1 MVDVD
6 IEERVKVVEVVG
18 KEKRVGGSSGGGGG
32 IFKGKQ
38 GNGEG
43 EEIMEKR
50 SILKNF
56 NQTQLNSTLTDPVTM
71 ELRLQQM

>member
-6 IEERVKVVEVVG
+6 IEERAIVVEVVG
-18 KEKRVGGSSGGGGG
+18 KEKGVGGSSGGGG

-56 NQTQLNSTLTDPVTM
+56 NMIQLNSILTDPVTM